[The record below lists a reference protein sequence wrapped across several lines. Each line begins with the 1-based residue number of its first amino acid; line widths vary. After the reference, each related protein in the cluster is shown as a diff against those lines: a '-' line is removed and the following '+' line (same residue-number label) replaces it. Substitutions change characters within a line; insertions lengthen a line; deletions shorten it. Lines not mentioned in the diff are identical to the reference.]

1 MPLTALVTG
10 ATDGIGR
17 AAALELARCGYTVH
31 ALGRDARRGAEIL
44 RDEACMENGA
54 A

>member
-1 MPLTALVTG
+1 MTGTALETG